1 MKPQSDLGWT
11 PDTPQLE
18 RASQHSIGQ
27 YLLYK
32 GLDNEDG
39 TLSWSWLRNAVEERE
54 KKLREIQAMEAE
66 LEARVEAR
74 VAQLRLENAEL

>member
-1 MKPQSDLGWT
+1 M
-11 PDTPQLE
+11 
-18 RASQHSIGQ
+18 GQ
-27 YLLYK
+27 YMLYK
-32 GLDNEDG
+32 ALDNEDG

>member
-1 MKPQSDLGWT
+1 M
-11 PDTPQLE
+11 
-18 RASQHSIGQ
+18 
-27 YLLYK
+27 LYK
-32 GLDNEDG
+32 ALDNEDG